1 MFIYLFIYSSIYLF
15 VCLFIYL
22 FIHSINDF
30 LIHSTSNCMS
40 TAPNHYLTG
49 GYYLPPTPVGGG
61 YQLLKMRF
69 NFLDS
74 VGLVGW
80 QLIWSADGTE
90 GTYVSNYTDRMYTN
104 LYFVYSF
111 HYLLSCFGPVNCSYY
126 FLLAFI
132 FFFLLI
138 FPSLSS
144 PPQYR
149 APFTTASSYPFSS
162 YQSFIHFIYSCSPV
176 FLLPLYLPSPDSI
189 CTFILFLFFLVP
201 RLSPFSLF
209 LSSSFLYF
217 P

>member
-1 MFIYLFIYSSIYLF
+1 
-15 VCLFIYL
+15 
-22 FIHSINDF
+22 
-30 LIHSTSNCMS
+30 MS

-90 GTYVSNYTDRMYTN
+90 GTCVTNYADRMYMN

-132 FFFLLI
+132 FSFLHI

-162 YQSFIHFIYSCSPV
+162 YPSFIHFIYSCSPV
-176 FLLPLYLPSPDSI
+176 FLLPLYLPSPDFI